1 MVGLNWF
8 IKFGYNNFLIEFCD
22 ILQQMSKRAENEI
35 RKRIEAAGEPGE
47 IEQLCLDAIE
57 IKNFT

>member
-1 MVGLNWF
+1 
-8 IKFGYNNFLIEFCD
+8 
-22 ILQQMSKRAENEI
+22 MSKRAENEI